1 MVLILYFMR
10 SKQFLHM
17 LNKSLFVCTLL
28 WVSVIT
34 NAQVTLF
41 SASEYRGLSLK
52 VNEGSIYQMST
63 TPIGNDRLGS
73 IIIPQGYMV
82 TLYEHTNFRGY
93 AETFDASIL
102 NMPERLLNQV
112 SSMVITRT
120 NGNGWVGP
128 EVSGQAGWN
137 NKEVV
142 IFSECYYRGAS
153 NILLPANYPSMPN
166 NFHRMLS
173 SIKIPAGYEVD
184 LFSESNFRGRTVRLR
199 SDQSCVPS
207 EWNNIVASA
216 KVFKNNTGYLPPDNY
231 DPWTGNGS
239 GNSSVIIYNACEFR
253 GIGTPLT
260 DGQYAELP
268 YGIRNSVYSIRIPQG
283 KEVYLYSGKG
293 FTGSY
298 MQLIGDRNCMISNN
312 EFMINSIKIGK
323 FSQNTN
329 TNNSWNGGA
338 PPRPTPTE
346 IIQEEIEVFNDCYFR
361 GRSTSYKPGEYPS
374 LLFTFANNI
383 SSIKVPANRRIIL
396 YTGINYTG
404 SSYILTKSNSCLMG
418 AFNNKIR
425 SAIVEVY

>member
-1 MVLILYFMR
+1 MFRKLLLAFM
-10 SKQFLHM
+10 
-17 LNKSLFVCTLL
+17 LL
-28 WVSVIT
+28 CFCVST

-52 VNEGSIYQMST
+52 VYEGSINQMST
-63 TPIGNDRLGS
+63 TAIGNDRLAS
-73 IIIPQGYMV
+73 IIIPKGYMV
-82 TLYEHTNFRGY
+82 TLYEHANFRGY

-102 NMPERLLNQV
+102 NMPERLFNQV
-112 SSMVITRT
+112 SSLVVTRT

-137 NKEVV
+137 NKEVA

-153 NILLPANYPSMPN
+153 NILLPANYPNMPN

-184 LFSESNFRGRTVRLR
+184 LFSEPNYRGRSVRLR
-199 SDQSCVPS
+199 SDQSCVPP

-216 KVFKNNTGYLPPDNY
+216 RVFKNNTGYFPPDNY
-231 DPWTGNGS
+231 DPWAGNTAT
-239 GNSSVIIYNACEFR
+239 NSNVLIYTACEFK
-253 GIGTPLT
+253 GMSTPLT

-268 YGIRNSVYSIRIPQG
+268 YGIRNRVFSIRIPQG
-283 KEVYLYSGKG
+283 KEVFLYSGKG

-298 MQLIGDRNCMISNN
+298 IQLIGDRNCMISNN
-312 EFMINSIKIGK
+312 EFLINSIKIGN
-323 FSQNTN
+323 FNQSSNV
-329 TNNSWNGGA
+329 NNSWNGGA

-346 IIQEEIEVFNDCYFR
+346 IIQEDIEVFNDCYFR
-361 GRSTSYKPGEYPS
+361 GKSTTYRPGEYPS

-383 SSIKVPANRRIIL
+383 SSIKVPTNRRIIL
-396 YTGINYTG
+396 YTGVNYTG
-404 SSYILTKSNSCLMG
+404 SSYILTKTSSCLMG

-425 SAIVEVY
+425 SAIVEEY